1 MKVLACSYRSIGLNS
16 AKTRHINVAKN
27 AGVDKRMRSSV
38 RKKEVCNI
46 AVCGVS
52 GEMTASK
59 KEKPVSPQSQ
69 QGTMLTTLKRIVQEM
84 NQIPALDTAL
94 FRLASRVKQT
104 DVDSCSIYLADY
116 DTQEF
121 ILKATDGLHPD
132 AVEQVRG
139 FSEGLIGLV
148 GLRKSPLIS
157 SISAIL
163 DSNIIEVQEENY
175 NAFRYAYYQPTA
187 CAWCYYPSAI
197 TNAPLQ

>member
-1 MKVLACSYRSIGLNS
+1 
-16 AKTRHINVAKN
+16 
-27 AGVDKRMRSSV
+27 MRCA
-38 RKKEVCNI
+38 EE
-46 AVCGVS
+46 A
-52 GEMTASK
+52 ASKLRVK

-104 DVDSCSIYLADY
+104 LDVDSCSIYLADY

-132 AVEQVRG
+132 AVEQVRIG

-148 GLRKSPLIS
+148 GQREEPLNIVNAHS
-157 SISAIL
+157 HPRFKHYPEVNTVRAGLLFVVSRDLVKDTYTRDMMPVLWSKWLNNYKRMETAFKKDVWNANPSGL
-163 DSNIIEVQEENY
+163 CRRHCVVLECVHNGSN
-175 NAFRYAYYQPTA
+175 
-187 CAWCYYPSAI
+187 
-197 TNAPLQ
+197 